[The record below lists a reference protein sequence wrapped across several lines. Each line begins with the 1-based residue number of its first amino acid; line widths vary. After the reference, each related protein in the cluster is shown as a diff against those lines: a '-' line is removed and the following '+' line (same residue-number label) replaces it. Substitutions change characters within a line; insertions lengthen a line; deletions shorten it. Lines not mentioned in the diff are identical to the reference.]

1 MAFDAIED
9 KLNQL
14 VPMMQQA
21 KHKTVDYYRENPESY
36 SIVYGTDLAQDYLD
50 DLLQLFKD

>member
-1 MAFDAIED
+1 
-9 KLNQL
+9 
-14 VPMMQQA
+14 MMQQA